1 VQLYGHIIG
10 IYRRSGERVKGRRGR
25 GRRNKEGEKK
35 RGREEVRGSQG
46 KVRRDGSHEWEQEG
60 SGDCGI
66 RIVIE
71 ESGISKSSRHGAKRR
86 GCFKT
91 YR

>member
-25 GRRNKEGEKK
+25 ARRNKEVEKK
-35 RGREEVRGSQG
+35 RREEVRGSQG
-46 KVRRDGSHEWEQEG
+46 KVRRDGSHEWGREG

-66 RIVIE
+66 RVVIE
-71 ESGISKSSRHGAKRR
+71 ESRISKSSRHSAKRR